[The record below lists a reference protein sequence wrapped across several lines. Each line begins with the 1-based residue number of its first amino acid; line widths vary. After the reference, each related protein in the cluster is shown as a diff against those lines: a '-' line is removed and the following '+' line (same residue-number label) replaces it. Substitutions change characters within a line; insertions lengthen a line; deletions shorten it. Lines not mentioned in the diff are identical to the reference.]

1 MRSLYISLTSEFYKS
16 RKTLA
21 FWAAILLPVLI
32 CGLIA
37 FGFYS
42 NSEKLLKLNYPGLA
56 LWGQYSG
63 ATLGVMGMLIL
74 PFYVMFMA
82 FSVNNIE
89 HKNDTWK
96 TLFAQPLN
104 KFSIYAAKFLYAVL
118 LLFICLVLFASLT
131 IAFGYLLQVLVPKFT
146 FKDYNPIV
154 LLCKFYSKLFLASLG
169 ILSVQFVFSLIWADF
184 LKPMGIGFVGIIAG
198 IITANVGWKYAYLI
212 PYSDPTLA
220 LKVTRVKGAKL
231 EDFPIF
237 SQEIWVSVIF
247 AAAMFILGYF
257 ILLKRNIK

>member
-42 NSEKLLKLNYPGLA
+42 NSEKLLKFNYPGLA
-56 LWGQYSG
+56 LWGQYSS

-154 LLCKFYSKLFLASLG
+154 LLFKFYSKLFLASLG
-169 ILSVQFVFSLIWADF
+169 ILAVQFVFSLVWSDF

-198 IITANVGWKYAYLI
+198 IITANVGWQYAYLI

-220 LKVTRVKGAKL
+220 LKVTRAKGAKL

-247 AAAMFILGYF
+247 AVAMFILGYF